1 MLSSR
6 EIRHLRSSQSKEK
19 KRNSQQHTDETT
31 MYYYDTNSKSRRM
44 APSPTSTGINSTS
57 AVDDH
62 NQKGEASSTSGNVD
76 TLISFFVTGFGPFG
90 GNPENPTST
99 IIEALQQEQ
108 TAENPRLSNV
118 HLLNIIRVSA
128 SSAAEEVNRIID
140 QVKPHY
146 NNINS
151 SQQQESTGKGCNNYK
166 HAVIIHFGV
175 NHMKGQ
181 KKVFQLEQNAFN
193 EANFRIPDEDGFQPK
208 NEQICESRPLRHK
221 LSTDLSASRIKDNLT
236 KKGFDVGLSGDAG
249 RFVCNYIYWSSLQK
263 VQEEAVKNN
272 DNSTSEDGD
281 VDIHVMFVHVPK
293 FEDISKETQIEFS
306 MELLDS
312 IKEAIIAK
320 DKKKRKKG

>member
-1 MLSSR
+1 MP
-6 EIRHLRSSQSKEK
+6 
-19 KRNSQQHTDETT
+19 
-31 MYYYDTNSKSRRM
+31 
-44 APSPTSTGINSTS
+44 PSPTSTGITSTT
-57 AVDDH
+57 AAADDR
-62 NQKGEASSTSGNVD
+62 NQKGEASSTNRNID
-76 TLISFFVTGFGPFG
+76 TQHEISFFVTGFGPFG

-108 TAENPRLSNV
+108 TAENPRLGNV

-128 SSAAEEVNRIID
+128 SSAADEVNRIID
-140 QVKPHY
+140 QVKSHY
-146 NNINS
+146 NNTTNTNNTNS
-151 SQQQESTGKGCNNYK
+151 SQQQESTGIRCNNYK

-208 NEQICESRPLRHK
+208 NEQICDSRPLRHK
-221 LSTDLSASRIKDNLT
+221 LSTDLSASRIKDHLT

-263 VQEEAVKNN
+263 VQEEAN
-272 DNSTSEDGD
+272 DNSTREDGDGDGD

-312 IKEAIIAK
+312 VKDAIIA
-320 DKKKRKKG
+320 KKKRKKRLKASS